1 MPSKKSIPSIK
12 NVRLIIELSPN
23 IRQEL
28 KAKAALEGLNMKEV
42 VTKLIEDYL
51 RKENKK

>member
-1 MPSKKSIPSIK
+1 MTSKKISSPIK
-12 NVRLIIELSPN
+12 NVRLIVELSPK

-28 KAKAALEGLNMKEV
+28 KARAALEGLNMREV

-51 RKENKK
+51 KKGNHF